1 MAPTASFGGP
11 RRGGGGGSGGG
22 GDARRRDFDLG
33 GGAFS
38 PARSASRVPIPGAA
52 TRRDATPSASSSSA
66 PPPSRAPEARA
77 MWELDSVAPLPA
89 SAPPPKAEGEKPKRS
104 YLSRAY
110 KGLRRAAG
118 FKSKKTAL
126 ALLPAAS
133 ETAERPRPEGSAAAA
148 AAASAAASPVNANP
162 FASLRT
168 VSYTHLRA
176 HRDGLLSRMPS
187 SA

>member
-77 MWELDSVAPLPA
+77 S
-89 SAPPPKAEGEKPKRS
+89 
-104 YLSRAY
+104 
-110 KGLRRAAG
+110 
-118 FKSKKTAL
+118 
-126 ALLPAAS
+126 
-133 ETAERPRPEGSAAAA
+133 
-148 AAASAAASPVNANP
+148 
-162 FASLRT
+162 
-168 VSYTHLRA
+168 
-176 HRDGLLSRMPS
+176 
-187 SA
+187 